1 MRSAVQRAER
11 SERLAALV
19 FHTQKSPILFGWPAC
34 CRFLDYVLSRR
45 HVFVVLY
52 FLKRMDVEPARD
64 ALRATCAFHGGVGEF
79 VDLALS
85 RLQQVLAALATAE
98 WREGVLD
105 ETAQGVIA
113 HSVFS

>member
-1 MRSAVQRAER
+1 MRGRVRRAED

-34 CRFLDYVLSRR
+34 CRFLELVLSRR

-52 FLKRMDVEPARD
+52 FFKRMDVEPARD
-64 ALRATCAFHGGVGEF
+64 ALRTTCAVHGGVGEF

-85 RLQQVLAALATAE
+85 RLQQVLAALAAAE
-98 WREGVLD
+98 WREGLLE

-113 HSVFS
+113 HSVCP